1 MLIPAKALFLVVAG
15 MRVQKIRL
23 RFLFLWRALFS
34 FISARQQEK
43 ESREKQACV
52 YLPPASGFFWRKGR
66 HARVLVAVVNHRLL
80 FWRATNKK
88 EMLSRKLNPGLLRL
102 L

>member
-34 FISARQQEK
+34 FISARQRLEESEEKYEK
-43 ESREKQACV
+43 E
-52 YLPPASGFFWRKGR
+52 LN
-66 HARVLVAVVNHRLL
+66 ARQKSLTR
-80 FWRATNKK
+80 RAN
-88 EMLSRKLNPGLLRL
+88 ERALSPI
-102 L
+102 